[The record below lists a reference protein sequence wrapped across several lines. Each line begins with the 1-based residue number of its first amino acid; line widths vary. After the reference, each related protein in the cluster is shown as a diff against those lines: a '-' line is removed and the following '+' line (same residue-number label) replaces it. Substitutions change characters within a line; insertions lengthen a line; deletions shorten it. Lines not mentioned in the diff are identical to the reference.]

1 MMAASCRFPLYKK
14 NMETM
19 ISTLVENYVSALAQR
34 SIETIDSLLHPEFKV
49 IVNKSVPHQLSAF
62 LSKTNYLDMI
72 RSGKAGGDD
81 YQIEDLSLHV
91 MGPTAMAQYT
101 LHGRQTIMHVFLQLI
116 QEGEDWKIVSN
127 MPYVTACAHA

>member
-1 MMAASCRFPLYKK
+1 
-14 NMETM
+14 METM
-19 ISTLVENYVSALAQR
+19 INTLVENYVSALAQR
-34 SIETIDSLLHPEFKV
+34 SIETIDFLLHPEFKV
-49 IVNKSVPHQLSAF
+49 IVNKSVPHSLSTF

-72 RSGKAGGDD
+72 RTGKAGGDD
-81 YQIEDLSLHV
+81 YTIEDLSVQV

-101 LHGRQTIMHVFLQLI
+101 LHGRQTVMHVFLQFI

>member
-1 MMAASCRFPLYKK
+1 
-14 NMETM
+14 METT

-34 SIETIDSLLHPEFKV
+34 SVETIDSLLHPEFKV

-101 LHGRQTIMHVFLQLI
+101 LRGRQTIMHVFLQLI
-116 QEGEDWKIVSN
+116 QEGEDWRIVSN

>member
-1 MMAASCRFPLYKK
+1 
-14 NMETM
+14 M
-19 ISTLVENYVSALAQR
+19 INALIESYVSALAQR

-49 IVNKSVPHQLSAF
+49 IVNKSVPHQLSTF
-62 LSKTNYLDMI
+62 LSKTSYLDLI

-81 YQIEDLSLHV
+81 YKIEDLSIHV

-101 LHGRQTIMHVFLQLI
+101 LHGRQTIMHVFLQFI
-116 QEGEDWKIVSN
+116 QEDEDWKIVSN

>member
-1 MMAASCRFPLYKK
+1 
-14 NMETM
+14 METI
-19 ISTLVENYVSALAQR
+19 ISTLVESYVSALAQR
-34 SIETIDSLLHPEFKV
+34 STETIDALLHPEFKV
-49 IVNKSVPHQLSAF
+49 IVNKSVVPPMSAF
-62 LSKTNYLDMI
+62 LSKANYLDMI

-81 YQIEDLSLHV
+81 YTIENLSLHV

-116 QEGEDWKIVSN
+116 QEGDDWKIVSN

>member
-1 MMAASCRFPLYKK
+1 
-14 NMETM
+14 METM

-81 YQIEDLSLHV
+81 YKIEDLSLHV

>member
-1 MMAASCRFPLYKK
+1 MHKK
-14 NMETM
+14 IMETM
-19 ISTLVENYVSALAQR
+19 ISTLVESYVSALSHR
-34 SIETIDSLLHPEFKV
+34 SIEAIDSLLHPEFKV
-49 IVNKSVPHQLSAF
+49 IANKSIAAHTSAF
-62 LSKTNYLDMI
+62 LSKANYLDMI

-81 YQIEDLSLHV
+81 YTIENLSIHV

-116 QEGEDWKIVSN
+116 QEGGDWKIVSN

>member
-1 MMAASCRFPLYKK
+1 
-14 NMETM
+14 METM
-19 ISTLVENYVSALAQR
+19 INALIESYVSALAQR

-49 IVNKSVPHQLSAF
+49 IVNKSVPHQLSTF
-62 LSKTNYLDMI
+62 LSKTSYLDLI

-81 YQIEDLSLHV
+81 YKIEDLSIHV

-101 LHGRQTIMHVFLQLI
+101 LHGRQTIMHVFLQFI
-116 QEGEDWKIVSN
+116 QEDEDWKIVSN